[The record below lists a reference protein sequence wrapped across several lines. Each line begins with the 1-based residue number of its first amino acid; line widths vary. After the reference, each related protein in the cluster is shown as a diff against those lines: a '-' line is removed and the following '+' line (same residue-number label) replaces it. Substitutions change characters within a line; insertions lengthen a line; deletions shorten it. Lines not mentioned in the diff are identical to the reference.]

1 MCWKDFWIIVV
12 LKLLLYESLYQICT
26 HALIILNLE
35 RLQSRRGFSK
45 WEHCF
50 FNWTKKKCFSF
61 FNFIGKKAGG
71 AGSTLLFLLPTIRV
85 FSEKKRINPK
95 NAPSA
100 KNMYL
105 SQRCIPQYW
114 ILIKDKVIA
123 AGHKNE
129 KKGKK
134 MP

>member
-1 MCWKDFWIIVV
+1 MSAYNLGAGFRNENIV
-12 LKLLLYESLYQICT
+12 
-26 HALIILNLE
+26 
-35 RLQSRRGFSK
+35 FSIGQ
-45 WEHCF
+45 
-50 FNWTKKKCFSF
+50 KKKCFSF